1 MKFGIQLPI
10 QAQSKL
16 IAAPWEEASGPT
28 ELARIARSC
37 DELGLDYI
45 GVCDH
50 VAVPRDLAPRMST
63 TWYDTVATLGWLA
76 ALTTRVRLLSHVYVL
91 AYRHP
96 LATAKAFSTL
106 DTLSAG
112 RTVLGVGAGHVEA
125 EFDALG
131 VSFADRGRLTDELI
145 AEVKAAFED
154 EWSGGDL
161 GQAPRPVQPG
171 GPPVWVGGSSDPAL
185 RRAATLGDGWLPQG
199 PPAAG
204 MPAAIA
210 SLRRQREGAGKS
222 MDGFAVGGGLSMYVG
237 SPDWDVAEWVTTGS
251 PEHLAERVH
260 ELAGVGVTHLQLRP
274 SSRSLDEFVG
284 QLETFFSDVVPLLD
298 SAPNAG
304 PLPASE

>member
-16 IAAPWEEASGPT
+16 IAAPWEDASGPV
-28 ELARIARSC
+28 ELARIARHC

-76 ALTTRVRLLSHVYVL
+76 ALTTRIQLLSHVYVL

-96 LATAKAFSTL
+96 LATAKAFATL
-106 DTLSAG
+106 DALSAG

-131 VSFADRGRLTDELI
+131 VSFADRGRLTDQLI
-145 AEVKAAFED
+145 VSVKAALAD
-154 EWSGGDL
+154 EWATGDL
-161 GQAPRPVQPG
+161 GQAPRPVQAG
-171 GPPVWVGGSSDPAL
+171 GPPIWVGGSSIPAL

-199 PPAAG
+199 PPPAG
-204 MPAAIA
+204 MPAAID
-210 SLRRQREGAGKS
+210 SLRQQREAAGRS
-222 MDGFAVGGGLSMYVG
+222 MDGFAVGGGLSIYVG
-237 SPDWDVAEWVTTGS
+237 TPDWDVAEWVTAG
-251 PEHLAERVH
+251 PPDAIAERVG
-260 ELAGVGVTHLQLRP
+260 ELAAIGVTHVQLRP
-274 SSRSLDEFVG
+274 SSRSLDEYLA
-284 QLETFFSDVVPLLD
+284 QLEAFVTDVVPLVD
-298 SAPNAG
+298 
-304 PLPASE
+304 ASVPVSG